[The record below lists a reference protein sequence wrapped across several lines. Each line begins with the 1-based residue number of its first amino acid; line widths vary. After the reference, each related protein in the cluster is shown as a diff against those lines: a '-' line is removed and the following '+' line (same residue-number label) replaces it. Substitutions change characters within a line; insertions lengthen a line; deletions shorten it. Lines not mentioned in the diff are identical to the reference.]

1 MCVDANNHETQ
12 GGHCESATKHDGQDF
27 KTLLSAMQILGFSAD
42 EQDVIFR
49 ILASGI
55 VPLYIYSFVCD
66 IHLSHDRSSFWL
78 ADVVVVDGR
87 C

>member
-1 MCVDANNHETQ
+1 
-12 GGHCESATKHDGQDF
+12 
-27 KTLLSAMQILGFSAD
+27 MQILGFSAD